1 MKIPK
6 RKIWTTFFFKSF
18 VWLILPFCILGNIK
32 SCSTYI
38 EAGKHLTSSSV
49 SVRGY
54 YRRDG
59 TYIHPY
65 NRRPP
70 GGARH
75 DVPYESTRTYMSLL
89 FFVCLIGDIASIT
102 IYVNMSTSEIERLQK
117 IKKDIEEKKRKE
129 ERQILLVK
137 IIRKIDFIISEH
149 LTVPQNLKKGISSKC
164 KFCKKNI
171 STDEFCISF
180 FAVSNVHCVC
190 MNCVRVTE
198 SLGRNQPR
206 SKYFFFLC
214 WSFNFK
220 IKIFTNI

>member
-38 EAGKHLTSSSV
+38 EAGKHLTPSSV

-75 DVPYESTRTYMSLL
+75 DVPYESTRTPFWREVVVTVIVGLAQ
-89 FFVCLIGDIASIT
+89 AS
-102 IYVNMSTSEIERLQK
+102 
-117 IKKDIEEKKRKE
+117 
-129 ERQILLVK
+129 
-137 IIRKIDFIISEH
+137 
-149 LTVPQNLKKGISSKC
+149 VPVAQRT
-164 KFCKKNI
+164 FC
-171 STDEFCISF
+171 
-180 FAVSNVHCVC
+180 V
-190 MNCVRVTE
+190 
-198 SLGRNQPR
+198 
-206 SKYFFFLC
+206 
-214 WSFNFK
+214 
-220 IKIFTNI
+220 